1 MRLNGLRDGILCK
14 TKLTWVTLEDRY
26 MAVSPVEVTLELTP
40 RARFDIIDVRER
52 LRGAHGDL
60 LDVYPKHLYH
70 SFHTTAG
77 YLEQSLAT
85 RLRREKSTVAP
96 YVEVFRTMFP
106 EGAGYEHDQLERR
119 QDLTTAERAIEPRNA
134 DSHLAF
140 MAAGLSTCVSY
151 VNRPQEPVCFVDLDG
166 VTDGRPRR
174 RLTSIVGFTRE
185 REVARITLD
194 VPVSSHPVDSVNL
207 KDPRLGI
214 YEQIVEAVKRHG
226 VTSGRVR
233 LELSGAERQAGL
245 TVNEYETLLMRN
257 DLAEVLRNPFRFA
270 AKTGR
275 HLWASPRSIPQKALD
290 YAKYDMVRAM
300 NQVLDVTGLRESL
313 LERLFARAIA
323 VPAGRFLRMKRS
335 INLRVRESD
344 GQGVIADGRYQSP
357 ILVQWHRATGQVRTL
372 EATLTRFE

>member
-1 MRLNGLRDGILCK
+1 
-14 TKLTWVTLEDRY
+14 
-26 MAVSPVEVTLELTP
+26 
-40 RARFDIIDVRER
+40 
-52 LRGAHGDL
+52 
-60 LDVYPKHLYH
+60 
-70 SFHTTAG
+70 
-77 YLEQSLAT
+77 
-85 RLRREKSTVAP
+85 
-96 YVEVFRTMFP
+96 
-106 EGAGYEHDQLERR
+106 
-119 QDLTTAERAIEPRNA
+119 
-134 DSHLAF
+134 
-140 MAAGLSTCVSY
+140 
-151 VNRPQEPVCFVDLDG
+151 
-166 VTDGRPRR
+166 
-174 RLTSIVGFTRE
+174 
-185 REVARITLD
+185 
-194 VPVSSHPVDSVNL
+194 
-207 KDPRLGI
+207 
-214 YEQIVEAVKRHG
+214 

-233 LELSGAERQAGL
+233 LELAGAERQAGL

-357 ILVQWHRATGQVRTL
+357 ILVQWHRAAGQVRTL

>member
-1 MRLNGLRDGILCK
+1 
-14 TKLTWVTLEDRY
+14 

-40 RARFDIIDVRER
+40 RTRFDIIDVRGR
-52 LRGAHGDL
+52 LREAHGGL
-60 LDVYPKHLYH
+60 LDVYPRHLYH

-77 YLEQSLAT
+77 YLEQSLAA
-85 RLRREKSTVAP
+85 RLRRERDTVAP

-119 QDLTTAERAIEPRNA
+119 KDLTSAERAVEPRNA

-151 VNRPQEPVCFVDLDG
+151 VNRPEEPVCFVDLDG

-185 REVARITLD
+185 REFARVRVD
-194 VPVSSHPVDSVNL
+194 VPVSDHQVDSVNL

-214 YEQIVEAVKRHG
+214 YDQIISLVKEHG

-233 LELSGAERQAGL
+233 LELAGAERQAGL
-245 TVNEYETLLMRN
+245 TVNEYETLLMRH
-257 DLAEVLRNPFRFA
+257 DLFDVLRNPFRFA
-270 AKTGR
+270 AEKGR
-275 HLWASPRSIPQKALD
+275 HMWASPRSIPQKAHD
-290 YAKYDMVRAM
+290 NAKYARVRAM
-300 NQVLDVTGLRESL
+300 NQVLDITGLRASL
-313 LERLFARAIA
+313 LERLLSRAIA

-335 INLRVRESD
+335 VNLRIRESD
-344 GQGVIADGRYQSP
+344 GHGVIADGRYQSP
-357 ILVQWHRATGQVRTL
+357 ILVQWHRANGRVRTL
-372 EATLTRFE
+372 EATLTSFE

>member
-1 MRLNGLRDGILCK
+1 
-14 TKLTWVTLEDRY
+14 
-26 MAVSPVEVTLELTP
+26 MAVSPVEVTLEITP

-52 LRGAHGDL
+52 LRATHGDL
-60 LDVYPKHLYH
+60 LDVYQHHLYH

-77 YLEQSLAT
+77 YLEQSLAA
-85 RLRREKSTVAP
+85 RLRREKDTVAP

-119 QDLTTAERAIEPRNA
+119 QDLTSAERAVEPKNA

-151 VNRPQEPVCFVDLDG
+151 VNRPEEPVCFVDLDG

-185 REVARITLD
+185 REIARLKIG
-194 VPVSSHPVDSVNL
+194 VPVSDHPIDSINL
-207 KDPRLGI
+207 KDPKLGI
-214 YEQIVEAVKRHG
+214 YEQIVQTVKQHG

-233 LELSGAERQAGL
+233 LELAGAERQAGL
-245 TVNEYETLLMRN
+245 TVNEYETLLMRH
-257 DLAEVLRNPFRFA
+257 DLVDVLRNPFRFA
-270 AKTGR
+270 AEKGR
-275 HLWASPRSIPQKALD
+275 HMLASPRSIPQKALD

-300 NQVLDVTGLRESL
+300 NQVLDLTGLRASL

-323 VPAGRFLRMKRS
+323 VPAGRFLRMKRAV
-335 INLRVRESD
+335 NLRVRESD
-344 GQGVIADGRYQSP
+344 GRGVIADGRYQSP
-357 ILVQWHRATGQVRTL
+357 ILVQWHRADARVRTI
-372 EATLTRFE
+372 EATVTRFE

>member
-1 MRLNGLRDGILCK
+1 
-14 TKLTWVTLEDRY
+14 
-26 MAVSPVEVTLELTP
+26 MAASPVEVTLELTP

-52 LRGAHGDL
+52 LRTAHGDL
-60 LDVYPKHLYH
+60 LSVYPRHLYH

-85 RLRREKSTVAP
+85 RLTRETATVAP

-119 QDLTTAERAIEPRNA
+119 KDLTSAERAVEPKNA

-151 VNRPQEPVCFVDLDG
+151 VNRPEEPVCFVDLDG
-166 VTDGRPRR
+166 ITDGRPRR

-185 REVARITLD
+185 REVGRLKID
-194 VPVSSHPVDSVNL
+194 VPVSDHPVDSVNL
-207 KDPRLGI
+207 KDPKLGI
-214 YEQIVEAVKRHG
+214 YEQIVELVKRQG

-233 LELSGAERQAGL
+233 LELAGGERQAGL
-245 TVNEYETLLMRN
+245 TVNEYETLLMRH
-257 DLAEVLRNPFRFA
+257 DLADVLRNPFSFA
-270 AKTGR
+270 AEKGR
-275 HLWASPRSIPQKALD
+275 HMWAHPRKIPAKALD

-300 NQVLDVTGLRESL
+300 NQVLDLTGLRASL

-323 VPAGRFLRMKRS
+323 VPAGRFLRMKRTV
-335 INLRVRESD
+335 NLRVRESD
-344 GQGVIADGRYQSP
+344 GRGVIADGRYQSP
-357 ILVQWHRATGQVRTL
+357 ILVQWHRADARVRTI